1 VNAPFV
7 MPWPPTVNH
16 YWRFTSKGVLISDQ
30 GRQYREVV
38 AVLALENLWP
48 RFPTER
54 VKVTIEAWMPDRR
67 RRDLDNI
74 LKSLLDSLT
83 HAGVWTDD
91 SQVDDLRIYRA
102 PRIGG
107 MCKVEIAEIS
117 AEGNP

>member
-1 VNAPFV
+1 MIV

-16 YWRFTSKGVLISDQ
+16 YWRNVGGKVLISKA
-30 GRQYREVV
+30 GREYRD
-38 AVLALENLWP
+38 AVWELSVENHWP
-48 RFPTER
+48 KFGCDR
-54 VKVTIEAWMPDRR
+54 VRVEIEAWMPDRR

-83 HAGVWTDD
+83 HAGVWDDD
-91 SQVDDLRIYRA
+91 SQIDDLRIFRA

-107 MCKVEIAEIS
+107 MCKVAIAAVS

>member
-1 VNAPFV
+1 MIV

-16 YWRFTSKGVLISDQ
+16 YWRNVGGKVLISAQ
-30 GRQYREVV
+30 GRQYREAV
-38 AVLALENLWP
+38 AEIALVDLWP
-48 RFPTER
+48 QFPTER

-83 HAGVWTDD
+83 YAGVWDDD

-107 MCKVEIAEIS
+107 MCKVEIAAVT
-117 AEGNP
+117 AEGTP